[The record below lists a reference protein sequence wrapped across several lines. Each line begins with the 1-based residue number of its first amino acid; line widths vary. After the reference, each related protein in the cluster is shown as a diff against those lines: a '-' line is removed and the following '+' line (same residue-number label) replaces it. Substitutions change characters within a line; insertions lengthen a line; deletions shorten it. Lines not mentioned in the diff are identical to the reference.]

1 VRAGW
6 YAAGAAAVAVAGYT
20 AAAEARGRWWD
31 PAVLRRGPASRPRI
45 ALTFDDGPHPA
56 LTAATLDVLAQ
67 ARCPAAFFCIGE
79 RARRHPE
86 LVRRARD
93 EGHLVGNH
101 TLSHRHAWLL
111 GPAATRREIEGGAE
125 ALASVLGEPSAW
137 LRPPWG
143 AFNAATYVAARRVR
157 QRIALWSVAA
167 PDWAPGARA
176 ERILASVLGQAHP
189 GAIVDL
195 HDGGRN
201 AAASAEMVAALPA
214 LVAGLRARGY
224 ELVRLDELAREG
236 EASG

>member
-6 YAAGAAAVAVAGYT
+6 YLGGAAVAAFAAYT

-31 PAVLRRGPASRPRI
+31 PAILRRGPAGRPQI

-56 LTAATLDVLAQ
+56 LTAATLDILRAEG
-67 ARCPAAFFCIGE
+67 CPAAFFCIGD
-79 RARRHPE
+79 RAVRHPE

-111 GPAATRREIEGGAE
+111 TPGATHREIAGGAS
-125 ALASVLGEPSAW
+125 ALHSVLGEPVAW
-137 LRPPWG
+137 MRPPWG
-143 AFNAATYVAARRVR
+143 AFNAATYVAARDVR
-157 QRIALWSVAA
+157 QRIALWSIAP
-167 PDWAPGARA
+167 PDWVHGARA
-176 ERILASVLGQAHP
+176 EAILASVLGQAHP

-195 HDGGRN
+195 HDGGRSE
-201 AAASAEMVAALPA
+201 AASAEMVAALPA

-224 ELVRLDELAREG
+224 ELVRLDALAGQGVAEP
-236 EASG
+236 